1 MSEKK
6 TYYIEIAS
14 GEISQSP
21 YDSPWNFKI
30 DATKEEITTLR
41 KYFDESHTV
50 GIGNFIRA
58 HIPFLE
64 YHHDNE
70 NDIQD
75 EKLQQVYRMIHQLGD
90 EEAKQH
96 IKSMGI
102 LENI

>member
-1 MSEKK
+1 MEKK
-6 TYYIEIAS
+6 TYYIGIAS

-30 DATKEEITTLR
+30 EATKDEIASLR
-41 KYFDESHTV
+41 KCFDGSEEV
-50 GIGNFIRA
+50 EFGNFIRA

-75 EKLQQVYRMIHQLGD
+75 EKLHLAYRIIHQLGD
-90 EEAKQH
+90 DEAKRH
-96 IKSMGI
+96 IEGMGI
-102 LENI
+102 LDIH

>member
-6 TYYIEIAS
+6 IYYIEIAS
-14 GEISQSP
+14 GEITQSP
-21 YDSPWNFKI
+21 YDSSWNYKI
-30 DATKEEITTLR
+30 EATREDITTLR
-41 KYFDESHTV
+41 KHFDESDKV
-50 GIGNFIRA
+50 DIGNFIRA

-90 EEAKQH
+90 EEAKKQ
-96 IKSMGI
+96 IESMGI
-102 LENI
+102 LDKL